1 MFFSGSYWYKNA
13 TFTVSIPGQYLI
25 CAYAMDTSNLQ
36 GLNYCYSVSYGIPAP
51 TIIQS
56 SLYPIGDV
64 YIDLTVSFYF
74 SCNFSQIVKRPTS
87 SNATIQLIDAST
99 NTTVAVL
106 NSTNATSVIIANN
119 RLRFTFGN
127 ILKPNK
133 TYYINLDLG
142 IFYHSLLDI
151 LFIFV

>member
-25 CAYAMDTSNLQ
+25 CAYAMDTSNLT

-51 TIIQS
+51 TVIQS

-64 YIDLTVSFYF
+64 YIDPTVSFYF
-74 SCNFSQIVKRPTS
+74 SCNFSQIVKRPTL

-127 ILKPNK
+127 ILQPNK

-142 IFYHSLLDI
+142 TFYH
-151 LFIFV
+151 LF